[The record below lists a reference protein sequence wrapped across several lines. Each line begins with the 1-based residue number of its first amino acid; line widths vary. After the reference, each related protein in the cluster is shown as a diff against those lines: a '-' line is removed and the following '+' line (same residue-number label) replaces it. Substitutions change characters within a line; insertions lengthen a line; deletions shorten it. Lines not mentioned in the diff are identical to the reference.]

1 MLNRRGKTCKKVC
14 IGIILIVACFI
25 IGYNIHE
32 NMHVHFEDEN
42 MGILICDTIGNGVT
56 VDNVRYKDLKEVEE
70 LYVGHVGYYETLE
83 DIEKCKKLQT
93 LFINEMSMEYDSAYK
108 INEGQ
113 VGKILSTEEV
123 EKIQEELNKI
133 LPRLRNL
140 KEFSFTNAANNCN
153 IQNIDFLEKCKSVE
167 KISVVYCNIDDYSIL
182 ANCPQLK
189 EIDLDGSQ
197 IETADDLL
205 KLEGIEKFS
214 LKETPLSQNA
224 EEVERLREA
233 FPEVKIIIE

>member
-1 MLNRRGKTCKKVC
+1 MNKEKTCKKIC

-56 VDNVRYKDLKEVEE
+56 VDNVRYKDLRKIEE
-70 LYVGHVGYYETLE
+70 LHIGCVGYYNTIV
-83 DIEKCKKLQT
+83 DIKKCKNLQN
-93 LFINEMSMEYDSAYK
+93 LRVNGMSLEFSDYK
-108 INEGQ
+108 IHQ
-113 VGKILSTEEV
+113 GKIGRVLNAQEV
-123 EKIQEELNKI
+123 DNFQEELGDILSSSNK
-133 LPRLRNL
+133 L
-140 KEFSFTNAANNCN
+140 KEFSFTNAGNNCS
-153 IQNIDFLEKCKSVE
+153 IGDIDFLENCKTIE
-167 KISVVYCNIDDYSIL
+167 KVSIAYSDITDYSVL
-182 ANCPQLK
+182 KNCRKLK

-214 LKETPLSQNA
+214 LRETPLSQNV

-233 FPEVKIIIE
+233 FPEAQVVIN